1 MPRISFGFD
10 TELDFSTALSN
21 PGGQDSS
28 QTGPLT
34 LSFELAVG
42 QGPTQFTIKPSPGF
56 RFSIDKV
63 LSVLANALKIDALNK
78 VVDLTSEKPWSL
90 IFKTEISPE
99 ISVLV
104 SNTESVAQC
113 ILTLYE
119 QGKTQPGV
127 KIGGKYDGPIPI
139 TIEPN
144 FTVFSLIINYNKSKG
159 GLGVSAKVQFDDQP
173 KPSSATWIKT
183 SSPDG
188 PDDQSKTQVVKFP
201 FPVPDQGGSGFKL
214 NYLGLGQRFGPPL
227 PKDTNQFATALEDI
241 FDELE
246 KNLTTNDP
254 QALLETL
261 VKDYYHPDR
270 DWFAALDAELKGWR
284 VRLLFND
291 PVLYGVEVSCSVDAF
306 KGLDLIILY
315 EKLGPHL
322 GVYYG
327 KLTIPEQ
334 YRQINLGAVALT
346 LPTVQI
352 WIYTN
357 GDFKVN
363 VGWPLGSDS
372 IGIQVYIFTGGC
384 GFYFGKLRSGDNPQ
398 TQNAPVQY
406 NPIFVF
412 GLGLWLGVGRSF
424 SKGPL
429 SANLSLTVQGTF
441 QGILAWQDGN
451 NTSNPPD
458 YYWFAATVGL
468 VGTLQGEVDLKIIKI
483 SLLVRLTATA
493 GIAFETDYNAILN
506 VSASV
511 EVKASVKILFVKI
524 SVSFSADVS
533 QTFVLSQGG
542 LGDASLNGPNNPSFK
557 NFSDKGVE
565 SNTQPLLR
573 SVRRGHYR
581 QVTEALL
588 ATDGPVTIPLS
599 VVLYPAA
606 TYSGGQA
613 QSQAVALLMMTG
625 PEYGADNTGGGKT
638 AWETLMDAYAS
649 WLLYT
654 YSGGSNSWEAVL
666 EQLNEEPAGFGTA
679 LVETFLAEQV
689 NFTLSGIDLTQQN
702 EPVNMV
708 FFPMMPNLEM
718 ALENAQKPA
727 VVFDQQLVSADFL
740 TQLSEYAAQFSIS
753 ALMSDAES
761 SNAAMLYKALEGQNI
776 PLNSLLFVDYFL
788 MVGQQLAQLMHD
800 AAPENT
806 TPDVDTAANVA
817 GFVSRFLLNGLAAPS
832 LQDSQQWAALY
843 EITGQQFGVET
854 TQPNTSATLAI
865 NSAYV
870 PVSGQPDFS
879 KLTIQITPDSPAVIP
894 VAGPPAAPDTLP
906 GQVAVLP
913 ALSPTQLW
921 VGVRNRISW
930 QADGQALQFV
940 VPMPNRIQQLLNDQ
954 PLMLTV
960 QTDYPHNGQSG
971 QPVNAAP
978 GLLIGIKL
986 FQIKQNEL
994 FNINEEGQTSDSYLP
1009 FVYTIGG
1016 TDEETRDRIEDL
1028 LNSGDLAGATLTLLY
1043 NASDSGYLSDV
1054 QNPKDTFLVKTNL
1067 STSSEP
1073 SSIYASL
1080 RFKSFLRSMDDNLG
1094 PVSAQQRDTAGFL
1107 RIVWENSVV
1116 NSGGFFLYYNDVNN
1130 KDLPA
1135 SIFNGGQADLQI
1147 LVNFPTNTLY
1157 QSWHNVFAA
1166 PAEGISN
1173 ALYIGPSTAAGIPLQ
1188 EYQSTYPTGCTAFEA
1203 LPAARLFAEEA
1214 EDAATPPYSEDSIA
1228 QLYHLLQYQIAPN
1241 AGQGLP
1247 ASGWSP
1253 SVSPMQQ
1260 QSNSQSA
1267 ISPDDAPLADEAE
1280 ANAYRQVVPLYNFIA
1295 AAAPSSSNP
1304 LPNIYAAVGVQS
1316 TLQLRMADVY
1326 GNVLGA
1332 AAQNLPF
1339 QIQYTDTIWSLAQ
1352 WPGVSVNYLIGLNN
1366 QAPALNLQIQFD
1378 PSQVLRNFNNHT
1390 YVVESLR
1397 LGQAAG
1403 NDEDL
1408 KQQAQIALYKL
1419 YFILHQLNDSHTHQQ
1434 VSTTLFVGNDA
1445 MGKVIAGDDQLKQPL
1460 ISFANQIVGELNKVM
1475 GNSQNDVQA
1484 LSLNI
1489 PIPITPSDIAQTQ
1502 GSILPVSVWMN
1513 AYRDDFLPDN
1523 ANLMPNLSNN
1533 AFVVKPQAVP
1543 NADSSSSDL
1552 TVFAQNFEQ
1561 VFAGF
1566 DGATGL
1572 VKLASRTG
1580 NSDFSASDTASYLWA
1595 VKWSETQGINLKFQP
1610 GQFVYYT
1617 LSPLS
1622 NQLLPNQQAEITTYD
1637 DQLNADTQNKT
1648 FTNIDVDAFAID
1660 FLSAVDEMLD
1670 PELAAAMA
1678 KADSVTYASIMQAK
1692 ANLAATLKKGLIP
1705 VFDGQSGQED
1715 SAMDCF
1721 EQALLSKLSTAYTV
1735 SAVVQTP
1742 VQVSNSGDT
1751 QDKQPR
1757 IFGSISPN
1765 EQNTAKDYTLTNA
1778 KLELDP
1784 TDATTGPDY
1793 LNFLATAKHPQTQAD
1808 LQLDLS
1814 YKPVFIEH
1822 LLQEDQADFGYT
1834 PSSWLRYVLVDDQQP
1849 SAFELGVAD
1858 IPVPLRQYPQ
1868 SPVLESQVAK
1878 GAGADLLKASSNPVE
1893 DALKWAYQAAVV
1905 PAALNAQDE
1914 LWFDVV
1920 YNLPVSN
1927 LNGRSMLKSNP
1938 SALESLF
1945 QRFAAFNAAYSSL
1958 RSLLIENA
1966 TDAVNGPVPAD
1977 LGKIMGILTPLMQ
1990 EVALAYAAYMNN
2002 AELKASAGDPPTVIR
2017 KHFVLS
2023 FKQIAQNVLTLYGD
2037 SSEVSE
2043 FPKNINE
2050 QASKDATPVLVPS
2063 AEAPADGNW
2072 YKLQYPYA
2080 PDNSEP
2086 GRLTMLWSDINAVAR
2101 QTGLTEYWIVRNAD
2115 LGAGTLKVNS
2125 DLIYTTARL
2134 AFANP
2139 VLPLV
2144 HIYNTEAQTFNALS
2158 ETLAAILEPFISAGT
2173 AFQGD
2178 RLLKVESNYAY
2189 NLLNLSGAGATQQQL
2204 WVPVSINLVDDLLL
2218 SAGGNGGVSV
2228 SQFACD
2234 LAKKL
2239 DAWHQVNKPQKNA
2252 PGLQAQLSFNITLF
2266 AVIDDSNLPLIKAEN
2281 IYAYAPTGNSG
2292 WWPVVCAK

>member
-10 TELDFSTALSN
+10 TELDFSTALAN
-21 PGGQDSS
+21 PCGQDSS

-56 RFSIDKV
+56 RFSINKV
-63 LSVLANALKIDALNK
+63 LCVLANALKIEALNK
-78 VVDLTSEKPWSL
+78 VVDLTSQEPWSL
-90 IFKTEISPE
+90 IFQTEISPE

-113 ILTLYE
+113 ILTLYKK
-119 QGKTQPGV
+119 GSSTPG
-127 KIGGKYDGPIPI
+127 IRLGGPSEGPI
-139 TIEPN
+139 TIEPT
-144 FTVFSLIINYNKSKG
+144 FTVYNLIINYNKSKG
-159 GLGVSAKVQFDDQP
+159 GLNVSAKVQFDDQP
-173 KPSSATWIKT
+173 SSTWLKT
-183 SSPDG
+183 GSQADPDAQ
-188 PDDQSKTQVVKFP
+188 PKTQVVKFP

-227 PKDTNQFATALEDI
+227 RTDINEFATALKSI
-241 FDELE
+241 FDDLE
-246 KNLTTNDP
+246 SIFKTNDP
-254 QALLETL
+254 QTILETL
-261 VKDYYHPDR
+261 VEEYYHPDR
-270 DWFAALDAELKGWR
+270 DWFAAIDAEFKGWQ

-291 PVLYGVEVSCSVDAF
+291 PVLYGVEVSCTVDAF

-327 KLTIPEQ
+327 KLTIPEK

-398 TQNAPVQY
+398 TQNAPIQY
-406 NPIFVF
+406 NPIYVF

-441 QGILAWQDGN
+441 QGILAWEESKNASGA
-451 NTSNPPD
+451 PD

-468 VGTLQGEVDLKIIKI
+468 VGTLQGEVDFKIIKI

-533 QTFVLSQGG
+533 QTFVLSHGG
-542 LGDASLNGPNNPSFK
+542 SGDASLNGPNNPSFK
-557 NFSDKGVE
+557 NFSDKGAE
-565 SNTQPLLR
+565 SNTEPLLR

-588 ATDGPVTIPLS
+588 ATDEPVNIPLS
-599 VVLYPAA
+599 LVLYPAA
-606 TYSGGQA
+606 TYTGSQA
-613 QSQAVALLMMTG
+613 QSQAVALLMMAG
-625 PEYGADNTGGGKT
+625 PEYGADNTGAGKT
-638 AWETLMDAYAS
+638 PWESLLDVYAT

-654 YSGGSNSWEAVL
+654 YSGGSNSWETVL

-679 LVETFLAEQV
+679 LIETFLANQI
-689 NFTLSGIDLTQQN
+689 NFTLSGIDLTQQS

-708 FFPMMPNLEM
+708 FFPMMPNLQM
-718 ALENAQKPA
+718 TLENAGKPA
-727 VVFDQQLVSADFL
+727 IIFDQQLVSTDFL
-740 TQLSEYAAQFSIS
+740 TQLSEYAAQFSVS
-753 ALMSDAES
+753 SLT
-761 SNAAMLYKALEGQNI
+761 SNAENTDTALLFKAFEGQNI
-776 PLNSLLFVDYFL
+776 PLNNLLFVDYFL
-788 MVGQQLAQLMHD
+788 MIGQQLAQLMHD
-800 AAPENT
+800 TAPENA

-843 EITGQQFGVET
+843 EITGQQFTVET
-854 TQPNTSATLAI
+854 TPPSTTAVLAI
-865 NSAYV
+865 NSAYL

-879 KLTIQITPDSPAVIP
+879 KLKIEITADSPAIIP

-906 GQVAVLP
+906 GQLAVLP
-913 ALSPTQLW
+913 PLSPTQLW
-921 VGVRNRISW
+921 VGVRNRIAW

-954 PLMLTV
+954 PLSLTI
-960 QTDYPHNGQSG
+960 QTDYPHDGQSG
-971 QPVNAAP
+971 NPVSANP

-986 FQIKQNEL
+986 FQIKQAEL
-994 FNINEEGQTSDSYLP
+994 FNIDEQGQTADSYLP

-1028 LNSGDLAGATLTLLY
+1028 LNSGNLSGATITLLY

-1054 QNPKDTFLVKTNL
+1054 QNPQGTFLAKTNL

-1073 SSIYASL
+1073 TSLYTSL
-1080 RFKSFLRSMDDNLG
+1080 RFKSFLRSLDNDLG
-1094 PVSAQQRDTAGFL
+1094 PVSAQQSDTADFL
-1107 RIVWENSVV
+1107 RIIWENSVV
-1116 NSGGFFLYYNDVNN
+1116 NSGGFFLYYNNINN

-1147 LVNFPTNTLY
+1147 LVSFPANTLY
-1157 QSWHNVFAA
+1157 QNWHNVFTT
-1166 PAEGISN
+1166 PAEGIAN
-1173 ALYIGPSTAAGIPLQ
+1173 ALYIGPSSAQGSPLQ

-1203 LPAARLFAEEA
+1203 LPAARLFA
-1214 EDAATPPYSEDSIA
+1214 AAADDPGLPPYSEESIA
-1228 QLYHLLQYQIAPN
+1228 QLYHLLQYQIASN
-1241 AGQGLP
+1241 AAQGLP

-1267 ISPDDAPLADEAE
+1267 ISKDDAPPSNAPDG
-1280 ANAYRQVVPLYNFIA
+1280 NAYRQVVPVFNFIS
-1295 AAAPSSSNP
+1295 AAAPSGNNP

-1316 TLQLRMADVY
+1316 NLQLRMADVY
-1326 GNVLGA
+1326 GNAMGA
-1332 AAQNLPF
+1332 SAQSLAF

-1352 WPGVSVNYLIGLNN
+1352 WPGVGVNYLIGFNNNVPQLNI
-1366 QAPALNLQIQFD
+1366 QVQFD
-1378 PSQVLRNFNNHT
+1378 PGQVLRNFNSGS
-1390 YVVESLR
+1390 YVVENLK
-1397 LGQAAG
+1397 LGQATT

-1419 YFILHQLNDSHTHQQ
+1419 YFILHQLNDSHTHQE
-1434 VSTTLFVGNDA
+1434 VSTTLFAGGGT
-1445 MGKVIAGDDQLKQPL
+1445 MGKVIAGDSQLKQPL
-1460 ISFANQIVGELNKVM
+1460 TGFANQIIAELNKV
-1475 GNSQNDVQA
+1475 GANQDSPQP

-1489 PIPITPSDIAQTQ
+1489 PIPITPADIAQVQ
-1502 GSILPVSVWMN
+1502 GSIIPVSVWMN

-1523 ANLMPNLSNN
+1523 ADLMPNLANN

-1543 NADSSSSDL
+1543 VAGSASSDL

-1566 DGATGL
+1566 DGASGL

-1580 NSDFSASDTASYLWA
+1580 NPDFSASDTASYLWA
-1595 VKWSETQGINLKFQP
+1595 VKWSDTKGISLKFQQ
-1610 GQFVYYT
+1610 GQYVYYT

-1622 NQLLPNQQAEITTYD
+1622 NQLLPNQQAEVTTYD
-1637 DQLNADTQNKT
+1637 DQLKPDTQNRT

-1660 FLSAVDEMLD
+1660 FLSSMDEILD
-1670 PELAAAMA
+1670 PEIAAAIA
-1678 KADSVTYASIMQAK
+1678 KADSASYSSIMEAK
-1692 ANLAATLKKGLIP
+1692 ANLAASLKKGLIP
-1705 VFDGQSGQED
+1705 VFEGQNGEAE

-1742 VQVSNSGDT
+1742 VEVQNSGDA

-1757 IFGSISPN
+1757 IFGSINSN
-1765 EQNTAKDYTLTNA
+1765 DNATAKDYTLTNA
-1778 KLELDP
+1778 KLELEP
-1784 TDATTGPDY
+1784 TDAGSGPDY
-1793 LNFLATAKHPQTQAD
+1793 LNFLATAKHPQSQAD
-1808 LQLDLS
+1808 LQLDLN
-1814 YKPVFIEH
+1814 YNPVFIEH
-1822 LLQEDQADFGYT
+1822 LLQEDQTDFGYT
-1834 PSSWLRYVLVDDQQP
+1834 PSSWLRYVVVDAKAP
-1849 SAFELGVAD
+1849 STFELGVAD

-1868 SPVLESQVAK
+1868 NPVLESQVAK
-1878 GAGADLLKASSNPVE
+1878 GAGSDLLKASSNPVE
-1893 DALKWAYQAAVV
+1893 DALQWDYQAAVV

-1927 LNGRSMLKSNP
+1927 LNGQRMLKNDNP
-1938 SALESLF
+1938 SALEVLF
-1945 QRFAAFNAAYSSL
+1945 QSFAAFSTAYGSL
-1958 RSLLIENA
+1958 RGMLIQNA
-1966 TDAVNGPVPAD
+1966 TDAINGPVPAD
-1977 LGKIMGILTPLMQ
+1977 LGKIIGIITPLAQ
-1990 EVALAYAAYMNN
+1990 NVASAYNEYMNG
-2002 AELKASAGDPPTVIR
+2002 ATLKAGMGDPPSVIR
-2017 KHFVLS
+2017 KHFTLS
-2023 FKQIAQNVLTLYGD
+2023 FKQISDNLLNLYGD
-2037 SSEVSE
+2037 SSDLSE
-2043 FPKNINE
+2043 FPASING
-2050 QASKDATPVLVPS
+2050 QQPKTGAPTLVPQ
-2063 AEAPADGNW
+2063 AEAPGEGNW
-2072 YKLQYPYA
+2072 YKLQYAYS
-2080 PDNSEP
+2080 PDSSEP
-2086 GRLTMLWSDINAVAR
+2086 GRLTMVWADINAVAR

-2115 LGAGTLKVNS
+2115 LGAGNLKVNS
-2125 DLIYTTARL
+2125 DLVYTTARI

-2144 HIYNTEAQTFNALS
+2144 RIYGIPATTHNALS
-2158 ETLAAILEPFISAGT
+2158 DTLEDILKPFLDAGT
-2173 AFQGD
+2173 AFQGN

-2189 NLLNLSGAGATQQQL
+2189 NLLNLSGAGATQEQL
-2204 WVPVSINLVDDLLL
+2204 WVPASVNLVDDLLL
-2218 SAGGNGGVSV
+2218 AAGGSGGISV
-2228 SQFACD
+2228 SQFACE
-2234 LAKKL
+2234 LAQKL
-2239 DAWHQVNKPQKNA
+2239 NTWHQANKPQNNNTK
-2252 PGLQAQLSFNITLF
+2252 GLQAKLSLNITLF
-2266 AVIDDSNLPLIKAEN
+2266 AVIDGSNLPLIKAEN
-2281 IYAYAPTGNSG
+2281 IYALAPAGNSG
-2292 WWPVVCAK
+2292 WWPVVCSK